1 MKQLN
6 LKHDFPIL
14 NQKINGKPLVYL
26 DSAATTQKPQVV
38 IDTMVEY
45 YKSSNSNVH
54 RGVHFL
60 SERAT
65 DSFEAVRSSLHR
77 YINTAHEHEIIFT
90 KGTTDSVNL
99 VAHGFRSLLNPGDE
113 ILVSELEHHSNLV
126 PWQMLAQVSGAK
138 LTFIPMLQSGE
149 LDISMLDSLI
159 NAKTKIVAFNHI
171 SNALGTVNPVK
182 KIISAAHTVGAC
194 VFIDGAQ
201 AFPHMA
207 INVQELDV
215 DFYAGSAHKMYGPA
229 GVGLLYGKSEW
240 LEKLPPY
247 QGGGEMIA
255 EVKLKESTYAGLPHK
270 FEAGTPNIEGV
281 IGWGAAIKWI
291 EDIGIEN
298 IRMHEDDLLSYARG
312 LLAEIPDVIFYG
324 TAKERAAVIS
334 FGIKGSHPYDVGVL
348 LDQMGIAVRTG
359 HHCAQ
364 PIMTS
369 LKIPG
374 TVRISLAAY
383 TSKEDIDMFIVA
395 LEKTISLLN

>member
-38 IDTMVEY
+38 IDAMVEY

-65 DSFEAVRSSLHR
+65 DSFEAVRYSLHR

-229 GVGLLYGKSEW
+229 GIGLLYGKSEW

-281 IGWGAAIKWI
+281 IGWGAALKWI
-291 EDIGIEN
+291 EDIGIDN
-298 IRMHEDDLLSYARG
+298 IRMHEDSLLSYARG
-312 LLAEIPDVIFYG
+312 LLAKIPDVIFYG

-383 TSKEDIDMFIVA
+383 SSKEDIDMFIVA

>member
-1 MKQLN
+1 
-6 LKHDFPIL
+6 
-14 NQKINGKPLVYL
+14 
-26 DSAATTQKPQVV
+26 
-38 IDTMVEY
+38 
-45 YKSSNSNVH
+45 
-54 RGVHFL
+54 
-60 SERAT
+60 
-65 DSFEAVRSSLHR
+65 
-77 YINTAHEHEIIFT
+77 
-90 KGTTDSVNL
+90 
-99 VAHGFRSLLNPGDE
+99 
-113 ILVSELEHHSNLV
+113 
-126 PWQMLAQVSGAK
+126 
-138 LTFIPMLQSGE
+138 
-149 LDISMLDSLI
+149 
-159 NAKTKIVAFNHI
+159 
-171 SNALGTVNPVK
+171 
-182 KIISAAHTVGAC
+182 
-194 VFIDGAQ
+194 
-201 AFPHMA
+201 MA

-229 GVGLLYGKSEW
+229 GIGLLYGKSEW

-255 EVKLKESTYAGLPHK
+255 EVKLKESTYAALPHK

-281 IGWGAAIKWI
+281 IGWGAALKWI

>member
-38 IDTMVEY
+38 IDTIVEY

-54 RGVHFL
+54 RGVHYL

-65 DSFEAVRSSLHR
+65 DSFESVRSSLCR
-77 YINTAHEHEIIFT
+77 YINAANEHEIIFT

-99 VAHGFRSLLNPGDE
+99 VAHGFRSLLKPGDE
-113 ILVSELEHHSNLV
+113 IIVSELEHHSNLV
-126 PWQMLAQVSGAK
+126 PWQMLAQMSGAK
-138 LTFIPMLQSGE
+138 LIFIPMLPSGD
-149 LDISMLDSLI
+149 LDISILDSLL
-159 NAKTKIVAFNHI
+159 NSRTKIIAFNHI

-182 KIISAAHTVGAC
+182 KIISAAHEVGAC
-194 VFIDGAQ
+194 VFVDGAQ
-201 AFPHMA
+201 AFPHTA

-298 IRMHEDDLLSYARG
+298 IKKHEDDLLTYALG
-312 LLAEIPDVIFYG
+312 LLAEMTEVIFYG

-369 LKIPG
+369 FKIPG

-383 TSKEDIDMFIVA
+383 TSKEDIDMFIAA
-395 LEKTISLLN
+395 LKKTISLLS

>member
-65 DSFEAVRSSLHR
+65 DSFEAVRYSLHR

-138 LTFIPMLQSGE
+138 LTFIPMLKSGE

-159 NAKTKIVAFNHI
+159 NVKTKIVAFNHI

-201 AFPHMA
+201 AFPHIA
-207 INVQELDV
+207 NYVQELD
-215 DFYAGSAHKMYGPA
+215 D
-229 GVGLLYGKSEW
+229 
-240 LEKLPPY
+240 
-247 QGGGEMIA
+247 
-255 EVKLKESTYAGLPHK
+255 
-270 FEAGTPNIEGV
+270 
-281 IGWGAAIKWI
+281 
-291 EDIGIEN
+291 
-298 IRMHEDDLLSYARG
+298 
-312 LLAEIPDVIFYG
+312 EI
-324 TAKERAAVIS
+324 
-334 FGIKGSHPYDVGVL
+334 
-348 LDQMGIAVRTG
+348 
-359 HHCAQ
+359 
-364 PIMTS
+364 
-369 LKIPG
+369 
-374 TVRISLAAY
+374 
-383 TSKEDIDMFIVA
+383 
-395 LEKTISLLN
+395 

>member
-38 IDTMVEY
+38 IDTIVEY

-54 RGVHFL
+54 RGVHYL

-65 DSFEAVRSSLHR
+65 DSFESVRSSLCR
-77 YINTAHEHEIIFT
+77 YINAANEHEIIFT

-99 VAHGFRSLLNPGDE
+99 VAHGFRSLLKPGDE
-113 ILVSELEHHSNLV
+113 IIVSELEHHSNLV
-126 PWQMLAQVSGAK
+126 PWQMLAQMSGAK
-138 LTFIPMLQSGE
+138 LIFIPMLPSGD
-149 LDISMLDSLI
+149 LDISILDSLL
-159 NAKTKIVAFNHI
+159 NSRTKIIAFNHI

-182 KIISAAHTVGAC
+182 KIISAAHAVGAC
-194 VFIDGAQ
+194 VFVDGAQ
-201 AFPHMA
+201 AFPHTA

-298 IRMHEDDLLSYARG
+298 IKKHEDDLLTYALG
-312 LLAEIPDVIFYG
+312 LLAEMTEVIFYG

-369 LKIPG
+369 FKIPG

-383 TSKEDIDMFIVA
+383 TSKEDIDMFIAA
-395 LEKTISLLN
+395 LKKTISLLS

>member
-14 NQKINGKPLVYL
+14 DQKINGKPLVYL

-38 IDTMVEY
+38 IDTIVEY

-54 RGVHFL
+54 RGVHSL

-65 DSFEAVRSSLHR
+65 DSFEAVRSALCQ
-77 YINTAHEHEIIFT
+77 YINAAHEYEIIFT

-113 ILVSELEHHSNLV
+113 IIVSELEHHSNLV

-138 LTFIPMLQSGE
+138 LVFIPMLESGE
-149 LDISMLDSLI
+149 LDISILDSLL
-159 NAKTKIVAFNHI
+159 NSRTKIVAFNHI

-182 KIISAAHTVGAC
+182 KIISAAHAVGAC
-194 VFIDGAQ
+194 VFVDGAQ

-215 DFYAGSAHKMYGPA
+215 DFYAGSAHKMYGPS
-229 GVGLLYGKSEW
+229 GIGLLYGKSEW

-281 IGWGAAIKWI
+281 IGWGAALKWL

-298 IRMHEDDLLSYARG
+298 IKKHEDDLLFYARG
-312 LLAEIPDVIFYG
+312 LLSEIPDVIFYG
-324 TAKERAAVIS
+324 NAKDRAAVIS

-369 LKIPG
+369 FKIPG

-383 TSKEDIDMFIVA
+383 TSKDDIDMFIVA
-395 LEKTISLLN
+395 LKKTILILN

>member
-54 RGVHFL
+54 RGVHSL

-99 VAHGFRSLLNPGDE
+99 VAHGFRSLINPGDE

-159 NAKTKIVAFNHI
+159 NPKTKIVAFNHI

-201 AFPHMA
+201 AFPHTA

-229 GVGLLYGKSEW
+229 GIGLLYGKSEW

-281 IGWGAAIKWI
+281 IGWGAALKWI

-298 IRMHEDDLLSYARG
+298 IRMHEDNLLSYARG

-324 TAKERAAVIS
+324 TAKEKAAVIS